1 MPAKPSHRSSA
12 ECDTRPGPALIA
24 AVNVGA
30 MSTTEATSTLGQ
42 AFAEALSKKDFAAI
56 AELFHPEIDFAGL
69 TPRRTWE
76 AHTPDEVIQGVL
88 RNWFEDSDD
97 IQELLQ
103 CEHDS
108 FADRE
113 HVGYRFR
120 VRNPDGEFL
129 VDQQAYLSE
138 RDGKIGWM
146 RVLCAGYRR
155 LD

>member
-1 MPAKPSHRSSA
+1 MLHSSV
-12 ECDTRPGPALIA
+12 TPGLDPHSSLPLTSRT
-24 AVNVGA
+24 

-42 AFAEALSKKDFAAI
+42 SFAEALAAKDFNAI
-56 AELFHPEIDFAGL
+56 ADLFHWEIDFAGL

-76 AHTPDEVIQGVL
+76 AHTPDEVIQGIL
-88 RNWFEDSDD
+88 RSWFEDSDD
-97 IQELLQ
+97 IQELLR

-129 VDQQAYLSE
+129 VDQQAYLTE